1 MPKPRSFFFFKPPP
15 PKSPPP
21 QLPPSSPQNQTF
33 SDAIVDE
40 NIETAHSLITKWN
53 SISTSSNYSLFT
65 NSPQEAKQY
74 LNAVKRLQYAMMY
87 LIARDSTSQKLIK
100 AQSLMK
106 LAMKKLETEFYRILS
121 HNRNRYGSK
130 SLSVESTVDRQR
142 SFNSFKFS
150 DIDDE
155 FSDEDSSSLTTVE
168 SNLKAIAECMIFT
181 GYSKECAN
189 VYVIVRKSI
198 MDEALY
204 NLGVEKV
211 SFSQVQKM
219 DWEFL
224 EWKIKCWINAVK
236 VAVNT
241 LFPGE
246 RILCNYI
253 FDMPETAER
262 NIAYSC
268 FTEICKEGAIMLFG
282 FPENVAKCKNSP
294 EKMFRI
300 LDLYEAISDNVLQI
314 ESLFAS
320 DSTSPIS
327 AQVITS
333 ELRLGESVRTMLTDF
348 ESAIQKETSK
358 IPVPGGGIHPLTR
371 YVMNYISL
379 LNDYS
384 DALSDIFSDWPQ
396 TPLPESYYKSPSHDE
411 DNPPSEISKRLSW
424 LILSVLCK
432 LDGKSELY
440 KDIALSYLFLAN
452 NMQYVVV
459 KVRNSNLGF
468 ILGEDWLT
476 KHEMKVKEY
485 VSKYERMA
493 WSKVLSSIPENPTAE
508 NASVIFQNF
517 NLAFEEACRTQ
528 CLWVVPDP
536 RMRDEI
542 KESLDLKVVDKYRE
556 FYMKYRV
563 GLDLVVRYSPED
575 LKHYLSEILC
585 GSVLSH
591 SRDHFKFK
599 VW

>member
-1 MPKPRSFFFFKPPP
+1 MPKPRSFFFFKPSP
-15 PKSPPP
+15 PKSPP
-21 QLPPSSPQNQTF
+21 QLPPSSPHNKTF

-53 SISTSSNYSLFT
+53 SISPSSNYSLFT

-74 LNAVKRLQYAMMY
+74 LNAVTRLQYAMMY

-106 LAMKKLETEFYRILS
+106 LAMKKLETEFYRILAQ
-121 HNRNRYGSK
+121 NRNRYGSK
-130 SLSVESTVDRQR
+130 SLSVESTVDGRR
-142 SFNSFKFS
+142 SFSE
-150 DIDDE
+150 IDDE
-155 FSDEDSSSLTTVE
+155 VSDEESSLTVK
-168 SNLKAIAECMIFT
+168 SDLKAIAECMIFT

-204 NLGVEKV
+204 NLGVEKL

-219 DWEFL
+219 DWELL
-224 EWKIKCWINAVK
+224 EWKIKCWLNAIK

-253 FDMPETAER
+253 FDMPER

-268 FTEICKEGAIMLFG
+268 FTEICKEGAMMLFG
-282 FPENVAKCKNSP
+282 FPENVAKCKNTP

-300 LDLYEAISDNVLQI
+300 LDLYEAISDNRQQI
-314 ESLFAS
+314 ESLFTSEAS
-320 DSTSPIS
+320 SPIW
-327 AQVITS
+327 AQVIAS
-333 ELRLGESVRTMLTDF
+333 ELRLGESVRTMLSDF

-371 YVMNYISL
+371 YAMNYISL

-468 ILGEDWLT
+468 ILGEDWLI
-476 KHEMKVKEY
+476 KHELKVKEY

-493 WSKVLSSIPENPTAE
+493 WSKVLSSIPENPMAE

-517 NLAFEEACRTQ
+517 NAAFKEACRTQ

-536 RMRDEI
+536 TLRDE
-542 KESLDLKVVDKYRE
+542 LKASVELNVVYKYRE

-563 GLDLVVRYSPED
+563 GLDSVIRYSPED
-575 LKHYLSEILC
+575 LRDYLSEILC

-591 SRDHFKFK
+591 SADHFK

>member
-1 MPKPRSFFFFKPPP
+1 MPKPRSFFFIKPSP
-15 PKSPPP
+15 PKSPP
-21 QLPPSSPQNQTF
+21 QLPPSSPLNKTF

-53 SISTSSNYSLFT
+53 SISTSSNHSYSLFT
-65 NSPQEAKQY
+65 NSPHEAKQY

-87 LIARDSTSQKLIK
+87 LIARDSTSEKLIK

-106 LAMKKLETEFYRILS
+106 LAMKKLETEFYGILAQ
-121 HNRNRYGSK
+121 NRNRYGSK
-130 SLSVESTVDRQR
+130 SLSVESTVD
-142 SFNSFKFS
+142 SPV
-150 DIDDE
+150 IDDE
-155 FSDEDSSSLTTVE
+155 FDEETSLTAE
-168 SNLKAIAECMIFT
+168 SDLKSIAECMIFA

-204 NLGVEKV
+204 NLGVEKL

-219 DWEFL
+219 DWELL
-224 EWKIKCWINAVK
+224 EWKIKCWLNAVK
-236 VAVNT
+236 VAINT
-241 LFPGE
+241 LFLGE

-253 FDMPETAER
+253 FDIPER

-282 FPENVAKCKNSP
+282 FPENVAKCKNTP

-300 LDLYEAISDNVLQI
+300 LDLYEAISENWQQI

-320 DSTSPIS
+320 ETSSPIC
-327 AQVITS
+327 AQVIAS
-333 ELRLGESVRTMLTDF
+333 ELRLGESVRTMLSDF

-371 YVMNYISL
+371 YAMNYISL

-468 ILGEDWLT
+468 ILGEDWLI

-517 NLAFEEACRTQ
+517 NAAFEEACRAQ

-536 RMRDEI
+536 KLRDELKASI
-542 KESLDLKVVDKYRE
+542 ELKVVYKYKE

-563 GLDLVVRYSPED
+563 GLDSVIRYSPED
-575 LKHYLSEILC
+575 LRDYLSEILC

-591 SRDHFKFK
+591 FADHFK

>member
-15 PKSPPP
+15 PKSPP
-21 QLPPSSPQNQTF
+21 QLPPSSPHNQTF

-40 NIETAHSLITKWN
+40 NIETAQSLITKWN

-74 LNAVKRLQYAMMY
+74 LNAVKMLQYAMMY
-87 LIARDSTSQKLIK
+87 LIARDSTSQKLIT

-121 HNRNRYGSK
+121 QNTNRYGSK
-130 SLSVESTVDRQR
+130 SLSVESTVDHRR
-142 SFNSFKFS
+142 SFSE
-150 DIDDE
+150 IDDE
-155 FSDEDSSSLTTVE
+155 FSDEDSSSLTTLE

-181 GYSKECAN
+181 GYSKECVN
-189 VYVIVRKSI
+189 VYSIVRKSI
-198 MDEALY
+198 MDEALF
-204 NLGVEKV
+204 NLGVEKL

-236 VAVNT
+236 VSVNT

-246 RILCNYI
+246 RVLCNYI
-253 FDMPETAER
+253 FDTPER
-262 NIAYSC
+262 NIAFSC

-282 FPENVAKCKNSP
+282 FPENVAKCKNTP
-294 EKMFRI
+294 EKMFRV
-300 LDLYEAISDNVLQI
+300 LDLYEAISDNWQLI

-320 DSTSPIS
+320 DSTSPIC
-327 AQVITS
+327 AQVIAS
-333 ELRLGESVRTMLTDF
+333 ELRLAESVRTMLSDF

-396 TPLPESYYKSPSHDE
+396 TPLPESYYKIPSHDE
-411 DNPPSEISKRLSW
+411 ANPPSEISKRLAW
-424 LILSVLCK
+424 LILTILCK

-468 ILGEDWLT
+468 ILGEDWLI

-493 WSKVLSSIPENPTAE
+493 WSKVLSSIPENPSAE
-508 NASVIFQNF
+508 NASDIFQNF

-542 KESLDLKVVDKYRE
+542 KASLELKVVRKYRE

-563 GLDLVVRYSPED
+563 GLDSVVSYSPED
-575 LKHYLSEILC
+575 LRDYLSEVLC

-591 SRDHFKFK
+591 STTDHFKRLK
-599 VW
+599 V